1 LKNTRTRYELKL
13 VTPEVN
19 LPQVRSWLRLHPA
32 CFHVAFPH
40 RQINNLYFDTP
51 HLDSY
56 SDNLAGISLRKKL
69 RLRWYG
75 HDFTHLNSTLELKC
89 KRSFQGWKV
98 SQRIE
103 RPINLTEHSWG
114 SLRDRLLLELNPQ
127 MRESFIRYSW
137 PVLLNQYQREY
148 YLSFDKK
155 VRVTLDFAITAYDQ
169 RLSGYPNTSRGI
181 VPLGKMV
188 IEVKAARADQAF
200 LSEALFSLP
209 LRVGKHSKYALA
221 MESILE

>member
-1 LKNTRTRYELKL
+1 MTKPRTRYELKL
-13 VTPEVN
+13 VTHDIN
-19 LPQVRSWLRLHPA
+19 LPQVRSWIRLHSS
-32 CFHVAFPH
+32 CFNVAFPN

-75 HDFTHLNSTLELKC
+75 SDFKNLNSTLELKC

-103 RPINLTEHSWG
+103 QPFNLTDHNWD
-114 SLRDRLLLELNPQ
+114 SLRDHLLCELKPQ

-148 YLSFDKK
+148 YLSFDRK
-155 VRVTLDFAITAYDQ
+155 VRVTLDFAINAYDQ
-169 RLSGYPNTSRGI
+169 RLSSQPNISRSI

-188 IEVKAARADQAF
+188 IEIKADRENQAF
-200 LSEALFSLP
+200 LSEALACLP

>member
-1 LKNTRTRYELKL
+1 MKNTRTRYELKL
-13 VTPEVN
+13 ITPEVN
-19 LPQVRSWLRLHPA
+19 LPQVRSWLRLHPN
-32 CFHVAFPH
+32 CFNVAFPD

-75 HDFTHLNSTLELKC
+75 SDFTNLHSTLELKC

-103 RPINLTEHSWG
+103 QPIDLTEHSWV

-137 PVLLNQYQREY
+137 PVLLNQYKREY

-188 IEVKAARADQAF
+188 IEVKANREDQAF
-200 LSEALFSLP
+200 LCEALASLP